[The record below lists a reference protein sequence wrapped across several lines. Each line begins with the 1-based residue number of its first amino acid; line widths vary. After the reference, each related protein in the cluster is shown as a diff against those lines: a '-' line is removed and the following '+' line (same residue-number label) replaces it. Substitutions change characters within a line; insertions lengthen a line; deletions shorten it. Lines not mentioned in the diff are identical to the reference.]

1 MYGLLSLGSK
11 SNGFFLMMTSEEA
24 LYSVPPIAITDL
36 LARLQ
41 VPVTKGTA
49 NILRHVP
56 REYFSER
63 SHLTSN

>member
-1 MYGLLSLGSK
+1 
-11 SNGFFLMMTSEEA
+11 MTSEEA